1 MIQLRQALIL
11 EGHGVVSLVGA
22 GGKTSLMFKLA
33 HEISEAGDTVLTTTT
48 TKILF
53 PTPQQSSN
61 LIISDD
67 IDTIVE
73 NTEDGFKKN
82 QRHITAAAS
91 QVQPEN
97 KLIGLQ
103 PEIIDALAATELFRW
118 IIVEADGAARK
129 PLKAPAD
136 HEPVV
141 PISTTHVAGICG
153 LSAVGNQ
160 FTEKW
165 VHRPER
171 FAEITGL
178 NIGQTI
184 PGEIF
189 RDILLHER
197 GIFKNSPS
205 SALRLAFLNQADVP
219 GGNEAGKRIAELLME
234 KEKTGLNRI
243 IIGQVKLSPP
253 VLEYFDLDNS
263 PV

>member
-11 EGHGVVSLVGA
+11 AGQGVVSLVGA

-33 HEISEAGDTVLTTTT
+33 HEISEAGDSVLTTTT
-48 TKILF
+48 TKVLN

-61 LIISDD
+61 LILSNH
-67 IDTIVE
+67 IDTIVKYA
-73 NTEDGFKKN
+73 EDVFKKN

-91 QVQPEN
+91 RVQPEN

-103 PEIIDALAATELFRW
+103 PEIIDALAATKIFRW

-136 HEPVV
+136 HEPVI
-141 PISTTHVAGICG
+141 PMSTTHVAGICG
-153 LSAVGNQ
+153 LSAVGNP
-160 FTEKW
+160 FSDKW

-171 FAEITGL
+171 FAEITRL
-178 NIGQTI
+178 HIGQTI
-184 PGEIF
+184 TGEIF
-189 RDILLHER
+189 GDILVHER
-197 GIFKNSPS
+197 GVFKNSPS

-219 GGNEAGKRIAELLME
+219 GGNDAAKRIAELLMG

>member
-1 MIQLRQALIL
+1 MTSLKQALL
-11 EGHGVVSLVGA
+11 LDGLGVVSLVGA

-33 HEISEAGDTVLTTTT
+33 HEIAEAGDRVLTTTT
-48 TKILF
+48 TKILN
-53 PTPQQSSN
+53 PIPQQSSN
-61 LIISDD
+61 VIISDD
-67 IDTIVE
+67 VDTIVKSAE
-73 NTEDGFKKN
+73 GAFNKN
-82 QRHITAAAS
+82 QCHITVAAN
-91 QVQPEN
+91 QVQSEN
-97 KLIGLQ
+97 KLIGLP
-103 PEIIDALAATELFRW
+103 PELIDALAATKLFRW

-136 HEPVV
+136 HEPVI
-141 PISTTHVAGICG
+141 PKSTTRVAGICG
-153 LSAVGNQ
+153 LSAVGNP

-189 RDILLHER
+189 RDILVHEK
-197 GIFKNSPS
+197 GIFKNTPS

-219 GGNEAGKRIAELLME
+219 GGNEAGIRIAELLME

-243 IIGQVKLSPP
+243 IIGQVKWSPP
-253 VLEYFDLDNS
+253 VLDYYDLDNA